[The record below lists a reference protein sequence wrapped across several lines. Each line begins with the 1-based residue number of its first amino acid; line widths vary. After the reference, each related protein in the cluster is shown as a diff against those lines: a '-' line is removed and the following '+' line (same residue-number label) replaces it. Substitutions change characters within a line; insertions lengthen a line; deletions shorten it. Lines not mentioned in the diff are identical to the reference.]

1 MEIDLSTTNCYVCG
15 GFRLQL
21 RMRGQNYM
29 VAANRLHA
37 ALDLSLSIQLRGC
50 HSLVKLELFHQ
61 ELLRCHL
68 THLSYLHRVLNHH
81 CTNAHSMLFFVEK
94 PWQPKV
100 VQFVSYFF
108 FFLSIFLSFF
118 LSKAH
123 KCNALS
129 YARVSVF
136 LELFFF
142 WKFLLQ

>member
-1 MEIDLSTTNCYVCG
+1 M
-15 GFRLQL
+15 QL

-29 VAANRLHA
+29 VAANRLHT
-37 ALDLSLSIQLRGC
+37 ALDLSLPIQFCGR
-50 HSLVKLELFHQ
+50 HFLVKLELFHQ

-81 CTNAHSMLFFVEK
+81 CTNAHIRSMLFFVEK

-100 VQFVSYFF
+100 IRFVSYFF

-123 KCNALS
+123 EYNALIKLCTS
-129 YARVSVF
+129 
-136 LELFFF
+136 LCLFGIIFF
-142 WKFLLQ
+142 